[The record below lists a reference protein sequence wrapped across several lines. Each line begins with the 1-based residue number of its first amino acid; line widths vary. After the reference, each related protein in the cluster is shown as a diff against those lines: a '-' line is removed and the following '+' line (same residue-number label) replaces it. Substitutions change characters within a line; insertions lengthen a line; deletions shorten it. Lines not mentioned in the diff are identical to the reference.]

1 MKPEELLELAKKNTI
16 ESLIEDKIVQ
26 RLNENA
32 TQWPRPDGPGW
43 DELSR
48 RSKAFEKM
56 CSPHNI
62 IPLIERYIEL
72 EKLAEKMVDVLEF
85 YRDETII
92 GENARLIL
100 VLWQKFKATYQAIDA
115 ITSKPLKNE
124 DNT

>member
-56 CSPHNI
+56 CSPHNL
-62 IPLIERYIEL
+62 IPLLERYIEL
-72 EKLAEKMVDVLEF
+72 EKLASTMAKLIHDHNYATSPLCPAAFNIAPMRLGMIDVMME
-85 YRDETII
+85 
-92 GENARLIL
+92 
-100 VLWQKFKATYQAIDA
+100 WQKFKE
-115 ITSKPLKNE
+115 SK
-124 DNT
+124 